1 MHEFAVAQSL
11 VETASVEARRA
22 GAQRVTVIHCRIGV
36 LRQVNSDLLNDAF
49 SLARQGTLCES
60 AELRIDKV
68 PVKANC
74 RRCNHE
80 YTVRDWQ
87 WDCPKCGAEAAEL
100 TGGDELLLVSIEADV
115 ADEDSGPQERL

>member
-36 LRQVNSDLLNDAF
+36 LRQVNSDLLNEAF
-49 SLARQGTLCES
+49 SLARQGTLCEA
-60 AELRIDKV
+60 AELRIDKAYV
-68 PVKANC
+68 RASC
-74 RRCNHE
+74 RRCDHE
-80 YTVRDWQ
+80 YTVRDWE
-87 WDCPKCGAEAAEL
+87 WGCPKCGAEAAEL

-115 ADEDSGPQERL
+115 TDED